1 MKYKHIKKSSSLP
14 FFLVLFSILLYTQC
28 TSNEKALHKKLSEM
42 AANLNTST
50 PVMLDPYTRFDGASV
65 TSDNVFQYTYSIL
78 NTQNATQMVDDAIK
92 SMLPEMRKMFSEN
105 NDLRIFKE
113 NKVTIEYI
121 YKDAAGTV
129 IRSEK
134 VTPEDYS

>member
-1 MKYKHIKKSSSLP
+1 MKYKHIKKSSRFP
-14 FFLVLFSILLYTQC
+14 FFLVFFSILLCTQC

-50 PVMLDPYTRFDGASV
+50 PVMLDPYTRFDGALV

-92 SMLPEMRKMFSEN
+92 SMIPEMRKMFSEN
-105 NDLRIFKE
+105 KDLRIFKE

-121 YKDAAGTV
+121 YKDATGTV

-134 VTPEDYS
+134 ITPEDYS